1 MRVVIHPA
9 SGGGQLNS
17 SGVLV
22 RLNSALPLSSATVM
36 DAVISPDGS
45 ALTLA
50 VLGPLPGQAGPDV
63 VSVVQLPVSGHQRP
77 RFVYRLPQGD
87 SYGFL
92 SADPSGRH
100 FLLGTGTPNG
110 PLAGRIGNGLL
121 IPLRPDPVL
130 VQAMVW

>member
-1 MRVVIHPA
+1 MRVLIHPA

-17 SGVLV
+17 AGVLA

-50 VLGPLPGQAGPDV
+50 VLGPLRGQPGPDYM
-63 VSVVQLPVSGHQRP
+63 SVVQIPVSGQQRP

-92 SADPSGRH
+92 SADPSGSH
-100 FLLGTGTPNG
+100 FLLGTGTLNG
-110 PLAGRIGNGLL
+110 PLAGRIGNGRL